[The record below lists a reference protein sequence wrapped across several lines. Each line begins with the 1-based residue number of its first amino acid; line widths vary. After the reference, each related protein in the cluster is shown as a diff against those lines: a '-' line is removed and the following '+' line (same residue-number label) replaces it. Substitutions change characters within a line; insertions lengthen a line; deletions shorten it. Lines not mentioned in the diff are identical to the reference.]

1 MVYETRASPQGRTQR
16 MTEEGTRA
24 WSSTIL
30 PRPMQIT
37 IDDVSPVEKRVHFEL
52 PWTEV
57 ASRLD
62 KKYGQLRR
70 DARIKGFRPG
80 KAPRTVLEQLYR
92 GSVEEEVARDLVE
105 HSLGQAISE
114 KQLEPVS
121 PARVGHVELTAGKP
135 FKFVANVDVQSN
147 VEPKDYSGLALER
160 RPPKVSDEQVDGTI
174 ERYQQQF
181 TKYVPVEGRSVAADT
196 DIVSI
201 LINGRV
207 GEHKIKKAE
216 VMVDLTTLVG
226 GPLPGLAAAL
236 RGRELG
242 ESKVHDVKYQIPA
255 DEPQKDLAGKDVNLH
270 IVIKESRQKVVPPI
284 DDELAKDTGEAE
296 TLVELKQKIRDRL
309 TEEDKVQIKNELG
322 VAASHE
328 LVARNPFPL
337 ARSIIERFAENR
349 VRRSKAQLQ
358 MMGVDP
364 AMVDD
369 QQLFEREKVEAEREA
384 RTSILLR
391 AIAEKEGL
399 EVSDADLQKRL
410 AELAAARQESVKKL
424 RADFAQSGR
433 MEGLKAALLEEK
445 ALDKVLSVA
454 KITDADPARLIV
466 SPEEAKAETGKRKK
480 K

>member
-1 MVYETRASPQGRTQR
+1 
-16 MTEEGTRA
+16 
-24 WSSTIL
+24 
-30 PRPMQIT
+30 MQIT

-57 ASRLD
+57 AVRLD

-80 KAPRTVLEQLYR
+80 KAPRTVLEQMYR

-114 KQLEPVS
+114 KQLDPVA
-121 PARVGHVELTAGKP
+121 PARVGQIELTEGKP
-135 FKFVANVDVQSN
+135 FKFVANVDIQSN
-147 VEPKDYSGLALER
+147 VDPKDYAGFALER
-160 RPPKVSDEQVDGTI
+160 RAPKISDEQVDSAI
-174 ERYQQQF
+174 ERYQQQL
-181 TKYVPVEGRSVAADT
+181 TKYLPVEDRTVTGENDMVSVT
-196 DIVSI
+196 
-201 LINGRV
+201 INGRV

-242 ESKVHDVKYQIPA
+242 EAKVHDIKYQIDA
-255 DEPQKDLAGKDVNLH
+255 DEPQKELAGKDVNLH
-270 IVIKESRQKVVPPI
+270 IVIKEARQKMVPAL

-309 TEEDKVQIKNELG
+309 TDEDRVQIKNELG
-322 VAASHE
+322 VAASKE

-337 ARSIIERFAENR
+337 ARSIIERYAENR

-358 MMGVDP
+358 MMGLDP

-369 QQLFEREKVEAEREA
+369 QQLFDREKGEAEREA

-399 EVSDADLQKRL
+399 EVGDADLQKRL

-424 RADFAQSGR
+424 RSEFEQSGR
-433 MEGLKAALLEEK
+433 MAGLKAALLEEM

-466 SPEEAKAETGKRKK
+466 TPEEASAETGKRKK